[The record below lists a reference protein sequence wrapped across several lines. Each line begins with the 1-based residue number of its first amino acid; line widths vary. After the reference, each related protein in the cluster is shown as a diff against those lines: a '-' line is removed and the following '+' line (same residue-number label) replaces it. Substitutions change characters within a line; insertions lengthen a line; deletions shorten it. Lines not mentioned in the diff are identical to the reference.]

1 MKDIVDW
8 IKENSNLIE
17 GDSIEIRD
25 KRKSYDFRQLAYDAV
40 IITMVSL
47 TLKALIALSNG
58 IEYINLY

>member
-17 GDSIEIRD
+17 GVSIEIRD

>member
-17 GDSIEIRD
+17 GVSIEIRD

-40 IITMVSL
+40 IIAMISL